1 LVWKYFAD
9 EIREALI
16 EVQQSLYGGAD
27 NDSTED

>member
-16 EVQQSLYGGAD
+16 EVQLSMGGVE
-27 NDSTED
+27 NDRTQD